1 LVVVR
6 SEDIRLE
13 ELIHFS
19 DGSINLHGRRLVFHD
34 VHALAQLRKDL
45 VDTIGMDQTRR
56 IFSRFGYYWGEDD
69 ASVVNRVYQWEDVSE
84 WLRAGPRL
92 QELQGVARVEVKSL
106 DLGADGRCRME
117 VVWHDSVEA
126 EEHLIELGVSP
137 EAGCWI
143 LQGYASGYASF
154 CLGRQVYFA
163 ETTCRARGDNACRA
177 IGMDKE
183 SWGDEA
189 DALVKNYKVDDIKG
203 KIEEL
208 TIALRKRTLELVRQ
222 QKRLRQT
229 DSPAPGAPALPEI
242 RSKSFRQVLDVGKRV
257 ARFDSSVLITGES
270 GVGKEIVARFVH
282 ENSTRNRAPFV
293 AVDCGALPESLL
305 ESELF
310 GHKSGSFTGAV
321 RDREGL
327 FEQAERGTIF
337 LDEIGD
343 VSPALQTK
351 LLRVIQEK
359 QIRRVGENRVRDV
372 DTRIIAATNRELDRE
387 VREGRFREDL
397 FYRLRVVE
405 IHIPPLRE
413 RTEDILPLARYF
425 TERLARR
432 MKLERLS
439 LDAACL
445 PVLERYAWPGNV
457 RELENAIER
466 AAVMCDDGR
475 IRAEHLPPSIAEPEK
490 LTARESSATSRTL
503 VEVERDYVIAVLK
516 ACGGN
521 RTRAAKTLGIGATTL
536 WRKLKDWGEK

>member
-1 LVVVR
+1 MAVR
-6 SEDIRLE
+6 AEDIRLE
-13 ELIHFS
+13 ELITFS
-19 DGSINLHGRRLVFHD
+19 DGLVSLHGRRLVFHD
-34 VHALAQLRKDL
+34 VHAIAQLRKDL
-45 VDTIGMDQTRR
+45 VDTIGIDQTRR

-69 ASVVNRVYQWEDVSE
+69 ATAVNRVYQWNDVSE

-92 QELQGVARVEVKSL
+92 HELQGVARVEVKSL
-106 DLGADGRCRME
+106 DVEAEGKYRME

-143 LQGYASGYASF
+143 LQGYASGYASC
-154 CLGRQVYFA
+154 CLGRPVYFT
-163 ETTCRARGDNACRA
+163 ETTCRARGDDVCRA
-177 IGMDKE
+177 IGMDKQ

-208 TIALRKRTLELVRQ
+208 TIELRKRTLELMRQ
-222 QKRLRQT
+222 QKRLRHA
-229 DSPAPGAPALPEI
+229 DSPRGPAFPEI
-242 RSKSFRQVLDVGKRV
+242 RSKSFRQVLDVGSRV

-270 GVGKEIVARFVH
+270 GVGKEVVARFIH
-282 ENSTRNRAPFV
+282 ENSARKHAPFV
-293 AVDCGALPESLL
+293 AIDCGALPESLL

-310 GHKSGSFTGAV
+310 GHKAGSFTGAV
-321 RDREGL
+321 RDRAGL
-327 FEQAERGTIF
+327 FEQAARGTVF

-343 VSPALQTK
+343 VSLALQMK
-351 LLRVIQEK
+351 LLRVIQER
-359 QIRRVGENRVRDV
+359 QVRRVGENGVRDIDV
-372 DTRIIAATNRELDRE
+372 RIIAATNRKLDRE
-387 VREGRFREDL
+387 VIEGRFREDL

-413 RTEDILPLARYF
+413 RAEDILPLARYF
-425 TERLARR
+425 TERLAER
-432 MKLERLS
+432 MKLERLT

-445 PVLERYAWPGNV
+445 PVLERHPWPGNV

-475 IRAEHLPPSIAEPEK
+475 IRVDHLPPSIVEPDK
-490 LTARESSATSRTL
+490 LAGREIAGTSRTL
-503 VEVERDYVIAVLK
+503 AEVERDYAIAVLK
-516 ACGGN
+516 AVGGN

-536 WRKLKDWGEK
+536 WRKMKEWGDP